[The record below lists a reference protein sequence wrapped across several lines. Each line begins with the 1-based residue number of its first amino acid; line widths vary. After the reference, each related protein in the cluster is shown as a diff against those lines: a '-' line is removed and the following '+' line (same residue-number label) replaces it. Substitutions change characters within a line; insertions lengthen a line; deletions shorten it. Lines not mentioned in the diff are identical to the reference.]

1 MKKNMLLALTLT
13 VIFLVGCVAEGK
25 IDTSSVKT
33 VQEATM
39 TDYESLFEQA
49 TKSDG
54 ATSEYIA
61 SLLSDAYDRDPDGLL
76 SAMKECPDE
85 QIQVVVDALVY
96 GRSYGDIVSFERM
109 VMYLTGMENIR
120 DVLPYPRTPKNLIY

>member
-1 MKKNMLLALTLT
+1 MKKIMLLALTLT
-13 VIFLVGCVAEGK
+13 VIFLVGCAAEK
-25 IDTSSVKT
+25 KADISSA
-33 VQEATM
+33 EPIYDSAM
-39 TDYESLFEQA
+39 TNYESLFEQA

-54 ATSEYIA
+54 ALSEYIA

-96 GRSYGDIVSFERM
+96 GRSYGDIVSFEQDIHQRLDEDDPI
-109 VMYLTGMENIR
+109 LTIIVQAINKLEH
-120 DVLPYPRTPKNLIY
+120 

>member
-1 MKKNMLLALTLT
+1 MKKIMLLVLTLT
-13 VIFLVGCVAEGK
+13 VMFLVGCVAEEK

-85 QIQVVVDALVY
+85 QIQVVVDFLVCEK
-96 GRSYGDIVSFERM
+96 SYGDLVSFEQDICQRLGADDPI
-109 VMYLTGMENIR
+109 LTIIMQAINKL
-120 DVLPYPRTPKNLIY
+120 DQ